1 MELDDGETILNLQP
15 IIRGIQVNSA
25 LYLTMAFVAGLVSGH
40 PLAWKLALAAIGVTY
55 LSYTLQMPKL
65 VAEYPNDPTPRVVY
79 FRFQRAIAQ
88 FMVIW
93 SIALGAAAG
102 IALLF

>member
-1 MELDDGETILNLQP
+1 MNLQP

-25 LYLTMAFVAGLVSGH
+25 LYLTMAFVFALASGH
-40 PLAWKLALAAIGVTY
+40 PGAGKLAVAATGVTY
-55 LSYTLQMPKL
+55 LGYALQMPKL
-65 VAEYPNDPTPRVVY
+65 VGEFPNDPTPRVVY